1 MAPRKTAKHS
11 DTEVVDRAAEAGNI
25 LPPKRKK
32 AVAKTVNKSDEEK
45 QIRLPRAAKLTKTE
59 QSETADLTS
68 VITENAKTKTK
79 TSLLGKNVSELA
91 KSNSKVKITA
101 KKNKGAAE
109 KTDTS
114 SVNLENVEN
123 PEKTEM
129 KKTRT
134 KPATKKAGI
143 DVDDESKIKSKGKT
157 KKGIASE
164 GTENLEVPVTKR
176 KKQANTEAISKESK
190 AKAVK
195 KEIDTNTDIKDKN
208 ANKGTKKA
216 KISSSN
222 EIKNN
227 VKTEESIATIK
238 ANKKSND
245 DKSSKVTVARKTR
258 GRKNEPNSEDI
269 SKDDKD
275 SKTEELSSSEPEH
288 TNSNESQDVQNN
300 QPETAETT
308 QTSKKGRNVKKK
320 EVPQKK
326 ATKMRGKT
334 VNRNADIA
342 SNENDAVKET
352 QKKINKDSVPT
363 TKRGRGKKGIIITT
377 GKDENTENTSEN
389 APIEEKKVLHLSET
403 LTSSNNVQ
411 KSSDEDNDKKQDL
424 KKEETKNTKTL
435 GTLKK
440 TDEANM
446 IKIEINEN
454 NVINTSIHEDEN

>member
-143 DVDDESKIKSKGKT
+143 DVDDECT
-157 KKGIASE
+157 C
-164 GTENLEVPVTKR
+164 
-176 KKQANTEAISKESK
+176 
-190 AKAVK
+190 
-195 KEIDTNTDIKDKN
+195 
-208 ANKGTKKA
+208 
-216 KISSSN
+216 
-222 EIKNN
+222 
-227 VKTEESIATIK
+227 
-238 ANKKSND
+238 
-245 DKSSKVTVARKTR
+245 
-258 GRKNEPNSEDI
+258 
-269 SKDDKD
+269 
-275 SKTEELSSSEPEH
+275 
-288 TNSNESQDVQNN
+288 
-300 QPETAETT
+300 
-308 QTSKKGRNVKKK
+308 
-320 EVPQKK
+320 
-326 ATKMRGKT
+326 
-334 VNRNADIA
+334 
-342 SNENDAVKET
+342 
-352 QKKINKDSVPT
+352 
-363 TKRGRGKKGIIITT
+363 
-377 GKDENTENTSEN
+377 
-389 APIEEKKVLHLSET
+389 
-403 LTSSNNVQ
+403 
-411 KSSDEDNDKKQDL
+411 L
-424 KKEETKNTKTL
+424 KF
-435 GTLKK
+435 
-440 TDEANM
+440 
-446 IKIEINEN
+446 
-454 NVINTSIHEDEN
+454 